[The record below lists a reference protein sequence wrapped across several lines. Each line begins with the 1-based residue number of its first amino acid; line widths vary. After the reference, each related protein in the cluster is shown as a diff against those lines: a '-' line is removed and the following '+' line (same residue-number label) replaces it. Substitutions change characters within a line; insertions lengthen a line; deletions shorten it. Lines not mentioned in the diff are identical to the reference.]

1 MLLEDVKGVGKAS
14 LQKLNKLGIF
24 TADDLIGYLPKSY
37 IDLTKPIS
45 VYDAEDGQFLLLN
58 LKIVKVTGIA
68 KVKGMS
74 FFKAYAECLTEPE
87 GKRGL
92 RDKNSALKIV
102 ITWFNQPYQ
111 RGNVKVGDEYYF
123 FGKVRFDGSKAE
135 LANPQFE
142 RADARKNLV
151 GIMPVYKTRGS
162 IAQSTFRNMIKSAL
176 KSFTPGS
183 VVSDDVAKRHNLQN
197 LQEAYYLAHF
207 PTSVSEGFSAQRRL
221 AVEDTVN
228 LIVSYRILQ
237 KNGANKRYFTYD
249 LSPSVAN
256 EFVSSLPFELTFSQK
271 KALSDIF
278 SDLEGKDYMNRILMG
293 DVGSGKTVVAFAAVY
308 FAIKCGYQ
316 AALMA
321 PTEILASQHFG
332 TAKKLLEPLGIKI
345 AYLSGSTPAAEK
357 KAVLKGLVSGE
368 TDFVI
373 GTHALIQKTVKFFNL
388 GLVVIDE
395 QHKFGVKQK
404 AELAERAKTADVL
417 TLSATPIPRAMAL
430 ILYEDL
436 KQSTIYKRS
445 SQSAVKTALVPDE
458 KLADMYAY
466 LKKEAKDGNQSFVVC
481 PRITDSEG
489 MDLYSA
495 ENIFEDLENGPLAG
509 VRLGLLHGKMS
520 AAKKDEVMREFS
532 EGKIDVLVSTTVVEV
547 GIDVPNATNMVILD
561 SDRFGLA
568 TLHQLRG
575 RVGRGD
581 KAGYCFLHSK
591 APDENERLAVL
602 KKNDDGFRIAEIDF
616 DMRGGGDFLGTR
628 QCGDTFDSNYAI
640 RIDTDV
646 IKTAKRVAEDVYD
659 SDFMLQNIDK
669 LNLQKYAELI
679 KDVGRF

>member
-24 TADDLIGYLPKSY
+24 ETDDLIGYLPKNY
-37 IDLTKPIS
+37 IDLTKPVS
-45 VYDAEDGQFLLLN
+45 VSDAEDGQFCLLS

-68 KVKGMS
+68 KVRGMS
-74 FFKAYAECLTEPE
+74 FFKAYAECLTEPC
-87 GKRGL
+87 GKNGL
-92 RDKNSALKIV
+92 WNKRPDLKIV

-111 RGNVKVGDEYYF
+111 RGNVKVGEEYYF
-123 FGKVRFDGSKAE
+123 FGKIRFDKNKAE

-142 RADARKNLV
+142 RAAARKNLV

-162 IAQSTFRNMIKSAL
+162 IAQSTFRNMVWSAL
-176 KSFTPGS
+176 TGGVTESLI
-183 VVSDDVAKRHNLQN
+183 SDDVAKRHGLDDLRQ
-197 LQEAYYLAHF
+197 AYVSAHF
-207 PTSVSEGFSAQRRL
+207 PKSVAEGFSAQRRL
-221 AVEDTVN
+221 AIEDTVN
-228 LIVSYRILQ
+228 LIISYRILQ

-256 EFVSSLPFELTFSQK
+256 EFVASLPFELTFSQK

-278 SDLEGKDYMNRILMG
+278 SDLSGKDYMNRILMG
-293 DVGSGKTVVAFAAVY
+293 DVGSGKTIIAFAAAYYAV
-308 FAIKCGYQ
+308 KCGYQ
-316 AALMA
+316 TALMA
-321 PTEILASQHFG
+321 PTEILATQHFL
-332 TAKKLLEPLGIKI
+332 TAEKLLKPLGIRL
-345 AYLSGSTPAAEK
+345 AYLSGSSPAAEK
-357 KAVLKGLVSGE
+357 RAVVKGLESGE
-368 TDFVI
+368 IDFVV
-373 GTHALIQKTVKFFNL
+373 GTHALIQKSVKFQNL
-388 GLVVIDE
+388 GLVIIDE

-404 AELAERAKTADVL
+404 AELSERAKTADVL

-466 LKKEAKDGNQSFVVC
+466 LKREAEKGNQSFVVC
-481 PRITDSEG
+481 PRITDGEG

-495 ENIFEDLENGPLAG
+495 ESIFEKLKNGPLAG
-509 VRLGLLHGKMS
+509 VRLCLLHGKMS
-520 AAKKDEVMREFS
+520 AAKKEEAMREFS
-532 EGKIDVLVSTTVVEV
+532 EGKTDVMVSTTVVEV

-581 KAGYCFLHSK
+581 KPGYCFLHSK
-591 APDENERLAVL
+591 SQTENQRLAVL
-602 KKNDDGFRIAEIDF
+602 KDNDDGFRIAEIDF

-628 QCGDTFDSNYAI
+628 QCGDTFDSNFAV
-640 RIDTDV
+640 RIDTDI

-659 SDFMLQNIDK
+659 SDYMAQNIDK
-669 LNLQKYAELI
+669 LNIQKYAELI